1 MLKFSVYLLA
11 LLACSN
17 VFAQTDSLYEVSPNA
32 YYDKYHIGIMGV
44 VGIPSQELKEAV
56 RNNFGDVGIG
66 FATSLLFNPVAKR
79 KPSTVLL
86 GVDFSYLTYGVDKI
100 DETSYSPPLKTTF
113 NVYSISAAFRLLPKQ
128 SPGFA
133 PFIDGMI
140 GSRIFNTRTKVNKDV
155 VHTLLNEDQPEVVN
169 TTNDSGLCYT
179 LGVGFFNRKIKNDDQ
194 ELKGAFSLRVLYS
207 WGDDTKYIIRDS
219 IQLDSNNF
227 ITYETGYT
235 STNMLLVQIG
245 FILY

>member
-1 MLKFSVYLLA
+1 MLKSSVFILA
-11 LLACSN
+11 LIACIN
-17 VFAQTDSLYEVSPNA
+17 VFAQTDSLYEVSPTA
-32 YYDKYHIGIMGV
+32 YYDKYHISIMGV
-44 VGIPSQELKEAV
+44 VGIPSKELKEAV

-66 FATSLLFNPVAKR
+66 FATSLLFNPAAKR
-79 KPSTVLL
+79 KPSAVLL

-100 DETSYSPPLKTTF
+100 DETSYSPRLKTTF
-113 NVYSISAAFRLLPKQ
+113 NVYNISAAFRLLPTQ

-140 GSRIFNTRTKVNKDV
+140 GSRIFNTRTKVDKNV
-155 VHTLLNEDQPEVVN
+155 AHILLNEDQPEVVN

-179 LGVGFFNRKIKNDDQ
+179 LGVGFFNRKIKTDDQ
-194 ELKGAFSLRVLYS
+194 EMKGAFSLRVLYS

-219 IQLDSNNF
+219 IELDSNNF

-245 FILY
+245 FTLY